1 MSFGSDSGV
10 ADYHIGTEMENYGG
24 NYTKL
29 DLRWHTGIRMGAQQ
43 SYGGVRI
50 FNNEDLSSTYVHFNS
65 NSAGHTKH
73 YQWIEFTSHGLYN
86 PTNAAHL
93 YTNTSTS
100 YSPWIITGSRNAYT
114 GIVLNY
120 SSRKINLGMFDSGGN
135 GGTYSE
141 VGARWHT
148 YYHHSNTCL
157 GINGSGTSSSY
168 GCYVTGALYATDNIT
183 AYSDARKK
191 TNITTITS
199 ALSKVLNL
207 RGVTYNKIQND
218 KSVGEKTE
226 MGVIAQEV
234 EKVVPEVVTY
244 AEDIDQYG
252 VSYGNLTALL
262 IEAVKEQQST
272 IDNLIIELKELKA
285 SLA

>member
-1 MSFGSDSGV
+1 ML
-10 ADYHIGTEMENYGG
+10 G
-24 NYTKL
+24 N
-29 DLRWHTGIRMGAQQ
+29 
-43 SYGGVRI
+43 
-50 FNNEDLSSTYVHFNS
+50 
-65 NSAGHTKH
+65 
-73 YQWIEFTSHGLYN
+73 
-86 PTNAAHL
+86 
-93 YTNTSTS
+93 
-100 YSPWIITGSRNAYT
+100 
-114 GIVLNY
+114 
-120 SSRKINLGMFDSGGN
+120 SRKISIGMFDTSGN

-141 VGARWHT
+141 VQSRWHT
-148 YYHHSNTCL
+148 YYHHGNSCL
-157 GINGSGTSSSY
+157 GINGSSTSSSY
-168 GCYVTGALYATDNIT
+168 GCYVTGALYATDNIV

-218 KSVGEKTE
+218 KSVNEKTE
-226 MGVIAQEV
+226 IGVIAQEV

-244 AEDIDQYG
+244 AEDTDQYG

-262 IEAVKEQQST
+262 IEAVKEQQTT